1 MVIAAATATAMQVRE
16 NLVGAMDCLLA
27 LSNGTGSG
35 RLTLECGVRAEGRGQ
50 SPKLTN
56 RERGLAGVGG
66 GAWERPTGEK
76 EAKMRDGLGARLTEN
91 RVCSQVGRMEA
102 VLTCWG
108 VGKDQV
114 VISEG

>member
-1 MVIAAATATAMQVRE
+1 M
-16 NLVGAMDCLLA
+16 
-27 LSNGTGSG
+27 
-35 RLTLECGVRAEGRGQ
+35 
-50 SPKLTN
+50 
-56 RERGLAGVGG
+56 GG
-66 GAWERPTGEK
+66 GAWERPTGEE